1 MEINV
6 EDYLNDLALL
16 KNYLRHNQ
24 KISSSDYLG
33 QFYGMVD
40 FFKYIYDIELKKRDI
55 FVNKGLTRKI
65 EAKYISDVLKRFVSF
80 INDNSKDL
88 EVLSKSINSLINKYS
103 EYFIKVEYNRIR
115 SGITTFSEKEFKDI
129 IYSFFSEYGNDTLKI
144 VRDTMEN
151 NRIELGI
158 AGNFEG
164 GGLNTFNMLSGNVYI
179 LSILQKYSVY
189 NMSTLVHE
197 FGHVI
202 ESKKFILP
210 QSKRR
215 FDGDALSEIPSCFFE
230 MAFMDYL
237 ITNHIDKEVV
247 ELMFNDK
254 MVSDTLSFRFY
265 HDMDEN
271 QTLQID
277 HEGKIVG
284 SDRNL
289 REDVIYFIGYL
300 TGLNFHL
307 ISKDNKKEAIKTFD
321 NFMCLRDSRTLK
333 ENIESLG
340 IDYDKY
346 LNCEI
351 IKDYIED
358 KNGRFIRRYIK

>member
-1 MEINV
+1 
-6 EDYLNDLALL
+6 
-16 KNYLRHNQ
+16 
-24 KISSSDYLG
+24 
-33 QFYGMVD
+33 
-40 FFKYIYDIELKKRDI
+40 
-55 FVNKGLTRKI
+55 
-65 EAKYISDVLKRFVSF
+65 
-80 INDNSKDL
+80 
-88 EVLSKSINSLINKYS
+88 
-103 EYFIKVEYNRIR
+103 
-115 SGITTFSEKEFKDI
+115 
-129 IYSFFSEYGNDTLKI
+129 
-144 VRDTMEN
+144 
-151 NRIELGI
+151 
-158 AGNFEG
+158 
-164 GGLNTFNMLSGNVYI
+164 
-179 LSILQKYSVY
+179 
-189 NMSTLVHE
+189 
-197 FGHVI
+197 
-202 ESKKFILP
+202 
-210 QSKRR
+210 
-215 FDGDALSEIPSCFFE
+215 
-230 MAFMDYL
+230 MDYL